1 MNYKKFKIYK
11 VIFWLYNQSF
21 KTNETLS
28 VTNFRIEWKQL
39 PFSATG
45 IKKLSFRV
53 DKLTNNF
60 FQIN

>member
-28 VTNFRIEWKQL
+28 VTNFRMN
-39 PFSATG
+39 G
-45 IKKLSFRV
+45 
-53 DKLTNNF
+53 NNF
-60 FQIN
+60 HFPPQE